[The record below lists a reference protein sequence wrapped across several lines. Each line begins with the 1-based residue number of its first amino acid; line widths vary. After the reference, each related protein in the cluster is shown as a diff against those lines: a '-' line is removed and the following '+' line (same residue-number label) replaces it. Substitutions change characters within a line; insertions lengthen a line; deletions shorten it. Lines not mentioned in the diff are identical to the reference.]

1 MNALYPR
8 AAESTLMLYN
18 LSDPSAR
25 EQTGDTSQART

>member
-25 EQTGDTSQART
+25 EQTGETSEART